1 MRFAAPLAAA
11 AASVLF
17 GSALFV
23 FLGLEPLAVLRTFF
37 LSPFRDLY
45 SIGELSLKVAPLALC
60 AVGLAVGFR
69 ANVWNIGAEGQL
81 VLGAMA
87 GGGFALAFPDAQGAW
102 LLPAMFVAGA
112 LGGMAW
118 AALPAFLKVR
128 FNTNEIL
135 TTLMLT
141 YVAGL
146 LLSYMVYGP
155 WRAESGYGWPES
167 EPLQAAARLPRLLDG
182 TRLNPGILLALA
194 VAGAGWLFVARS
206 FIAYRMEVGGMAS
219 GAARYAGFGRGG
231 MVWVGLLAGGACAG
245 LAGVV
250 EVAGTIGKLRETI
263 SPGYGFAAIIVAF
276 LGRLHPGGILLASL
290 LMGIFYVG
298 GEAAKVSLGLPTAI
312 IGVFQGML
320 LFFLLMSD
328 LAVSWRLRWR
338 ARRDP
343 VAGA

>member
-1 MRFAAPLAAA
+1 M
-11 AASVLF
+11 
-17 GSALFV
+17 
-23 FLGLEPLAVLRTFF
+23 
-37 LSPFRDLY
+37 
-45 SIGELSLKVAPLALC
+45 
-60 AVGLAVGFR
+60 
-69 ANVWNIGAEGQL
+69 
-81 VLGAMA
+81 LGAMA
-87 GGGFALAFPDAQGAW
+87 GGGLALAFPDTQGAW

-206 FIAYRMEVGGMAS
+206 FLAYRMEVGGMAA

-245 LAGVV
+245 SRG
-250 EVAGTIGKLRETI
+250 
-263 SPGYGFAAIIVAF
+263 S
-276 LGRLHPGGILLASL
+276 S
-290 LMGIFYVG
+290 
-298 GEAAKVSLGLPTAI
+298 
-312 IGVFQGML
+312 
-320 LFFLLMSD
+320 
-328 LAVSWRLRWR
+328 RWR
-338 ARRDP
+338 GPSASCARRSRP
-343 VAGA
+343 ATGLRRSSSPSSAACIRAESCSRAC